1 MGRGMNIEAGNSF
14 RGLRS
19 FPVFESYK
27 EYPKEL
33 IPPEIRSENRADTI
47 EQFAQNVE
55 AVEMQM
61 PLMSEKTSRNQMH
74 LTGQL

>member
-1 MGRGMNIEAGNSF
+1 VGRGMNIEAGNSF

-19 FPVFESYK
+19 FPVFEI
-27 EYPKEL
+27 YPKKP